1 MILIEGKYN
10 SAAVYTNELDPS
22 AEGQIKA
29 LCSRNQYCR
38 YACDVH
44 ARKGC
49 TIGTTN
55 DNR

>member
-38 YACDVH
+38 YA
-44 ARKGC
+44 
-49 TIGTTN
+49 
-55 DNR
+55 